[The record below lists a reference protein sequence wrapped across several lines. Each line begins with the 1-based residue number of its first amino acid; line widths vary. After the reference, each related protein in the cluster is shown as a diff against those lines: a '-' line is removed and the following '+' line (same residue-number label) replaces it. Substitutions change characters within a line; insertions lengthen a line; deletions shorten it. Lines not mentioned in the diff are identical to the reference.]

1 MYVFLL
7 LFLKKKR
14 LKALYAINVIFFEK
28 LKTYQYM
35 VNICIGSAATS
46 SSATINGI
54 GNSATSGCWFT
65 STTGMWQV
73 ARHLILSL
81 KSLILIVQLPSY
93 LATWKFNYGL
103 GIATSPLLSS
113 LFANFSHVHILS
125 VFFKEISILQTG
137 KKFIRGPLFYLN
149 FFVFIFNL
157 HMVYKD

>member
-54 GNSATSGCWFT
+54 GNSATSGC
-65 STTGMWQV
+65 
-73 ARHLILSL
+73 
-81 KSLILIVQLPSY
+81 
-93 LATWKFNYGL
+93 
-103 GIATSPLLSS
+103 
-113 LFANFSHVHILS
+113 
-125 VFFKEISILQTG
+125 
-137 KKFIRGPLFYLN
+137 
-149 FFVFIFNL
+149 
-157 HMVYKD
+157 